1 LLFAPSENPE
11 RGFGGAGGASDGG
24 GVALYSRRVLIQQN
38 ARNVLPAFLRF
49 VRGVIDCEDVPL
61 NVSRETPQ
69 DSALVRRL
77 GEIVARRVIKW
88 LADKAKREP
97 EKYAAW
103 YAKLGVFLKEGVCGD
118 EGYLY
123 KDSLVPLLRFESSAT
138 GLKEGALTSFDAYVE
153 RMPESQKEVYYL
165 VAPGGRKQA
174 EASPY
179 LEAMRARGYEV
190 LFLYAHVDEFVMQH
204 VRRHKGKD
212 LVSAEAATFED
223 TSNEE
228 DTNAEDTDAEKKNST
243 TLSPA
248 RMASLCDWF
257 AHEALAGRVTR
268 VSTSTRLTATPALLV
283 GHEPEAMRRYRA
295 MLTMMSDEA
304 TAAKLDELQ
313 NAAALELNPKHAI
326 IKGIERLRRDESEE
340 KVRIAKLLAEQV
352 FDNAR
357 VAAGALDDPR
367 EMVGRIHEILEVALR
382 RVGEDDDAETHA

>member
-1 LLFAPSENPE
+1 
-11 RGFGGAGGASDGG
+11 
-24 GVALYSRRVLIQQN
+24 
-38 ARNVLPAFLRF
+38 
-49 VRGVIDCEDVPL
+49 
-61 NVSRETPQ
+61 
-69 DSALVRRL
+69 
-77 GEIVARRVIKW
+77 
-88 LADKAKREP
+88 
-97 EKYAAW
+97 
-103 YAKLGVFLKEGVCGD
+103 
-118 EGYLY
+118 
-123 KDSLVPLLRFESSAT
+123 VPLLRFESSAT

-313 NAAALELNPKHAI
+313 NAAALELNPKHAVV
-326 IKGIERLRRDESEE
+326 KGIERLVRAAKDGE
-340 KVRIAKLLAEQV
+340 KKDGGDDGEKKKAAENVRVAKLLAEQV

-357 VAAGALDDPR
+357 VSAGALDDPR
-367 EMVGRIHEILEVALR
+367 EMVGRIHEILEIALGR
-382 RVGEDDDAETHA
+382 LEKDDAGSADAGSADA